1 MGGSAGQLCIA
12 VILLTSLPVIS
23 LQAQTPSQDFS
34 LEATRFF
41 QNNIRPLF
49 ESNCKAC
56 HNDQTASS
64 GLSLESRG
72 ALLAGGNRG
81 PAVDPGRPQE
91 SLLLEALSYQGSL
104 KMPPGGKLP
113 DEAIAAFAHWV
124 DLGAPWGTGHDSNVP
139 RNSSEHWAFQPIR
152 RGPDPEVRKSAFVRN
167 GIDRFILARLE
178 REGLEPSSEADRT
191 TLIRRLNLDL
201 LGLLPG
207 PAEVEEFLA
216 DTRPDAYERLVDELL
231 KSPHYGERWA
241 RHWLDLARYADSN
254 GYNIDAPRDIW
265 LYRDW
270 VIDALNRD
278 LPFDQFVIE
287 QIAGDLLPDAN
298 EQQIIATGFHRNT
311 LLNLEGGVDFEQYRV
326 EAVVDRVSTTG
337 SALLGLTLGCAR
349 CHDHKFDPISQRE
362 FYQLYAFFNNIDE
375 LSGEHGEDKRKTAH
389 EPLLELANPEQ
400 LVRREA
406 DRSQYRLLESEQEKY
421 QKSLLTRQAEWERAL
436 SEEERK
442 QVEPEIEEIVGI
454 SPEERNDFQ
463 KRAIEKVFKATD
475 LGYTTRESG
484 LAALEKVE
492 PRIPRS
498 MVMRELPEPRE
509 AYVQLG
515 GDFLRRGIRV
525 YPAVP
530 SVLPSLAPKENPN
543 RLDLARWLVDPQN
556 PLTPRVTVNRI
567 WQRFFGKGLVE
578 TENDFGT
585 QGSPPTHP
593 ELLDWLASEF
603 VARKWSLKG
612 VHKLIVTSATYRQ
625 SSRGRKELAA
635 VDPRNLLLG
644 RQNRL
649 RLEAETVRDAGLS
662 VSGLLTRKV
671 GGPSV
676 FPPQPAGAGRVT
688 QVDRKWTAASGPDRY
703 RRGMYTHFWRSSPH
717 PGLMVFD
724 APDSTT
730 SCTRRNR
737 SNTPLQALTL
747 LNDEAFYEFAQ
758 GLAARVLKDGP
769 PDRSERIAYAFRLG
783 LGRRPQPKE
792 RERLED
798 FLLEQRED
806 FGKNPREAQAALPLQ
821 LSREADPIEMAAW
834 TAVSRV
840 LLNLDEFITRE

>member
-1 MGGSAGQLCIA
+1 MSGSARQLYIA
-12 VILLTSLPVIS
+12 VVLLAGLPVLS
-23 LQAQTPSQDFS
+23 LQAQTSSQNFS
-34 LEATRFF
+34 PEAIRFF
-41 QNNIRPLF
+41 QDEVQPLLENNCR
-49 ESNCKAC
+49 AC
-56 HNDQTASS
+56 HNDKTPSS
-64 GLSLESRG
+64 GLSVESRV
-72 ALLAGGNRG
+72 ALLTGGNRG
-81 PAVDPGRPQE
+81 PALLPGRPQE
-91 SLLLEALSYQGSL
+91 SLLLEALSHQGSL
-104 KMPPGGKLP
+104 KMPPTGKLSE
-113 DEAIAAFAHWV
+113 EAIQALTHWV
-124 DLGAPWGTGHDSNVP
+124 DLGAPWSESRPADVP
-139 RNSSEHWAFQPIR
+139 RTSSEHWAFQPIQR
-152 RGPDPEVRKSAFVRN
+152 SPEPQVRSADFVRN
-167 GIDRFILARLE
+167 GIDRFILARLQK
-178 REGLEPSSEADRT
+178 EGLEPSSEADRT
-191 TLIRRLNLDL
+191 TLIRRLSLDL
-201 LGLLPG
+201 LGLPPS
-207 PAEVEEFLA
+207 PAEVEEFFA

-231 KSPHYGERWA
+231 QSPHYGERWA

-254 GYNIDAPRDIW
+254 GYNIDGPRDIW

-270 VIDALNRD
+270 VINALNQD

-298 EQQIIATGFHRNT
+298 QQQIIATGFHRNT

-326 EAVVDRVSTTG
+326 EAVVDRVNTTG
-337 SALLGLTLGCAR
+337 SALLGLTIGCAR
-349 CHDHKFDPISQRE
+349 CHDHKYDPVSQRE

-375 LSGEHGEDKRKTAH
+375 LSGEHGEEKRKTAH
-389 EPLLELANPEQ
+389 EPLLELATPEQ
-400 LVRREA
+400 LTRREA
-406 DRSQYRLLESEQEKY
+406 YRSQYALLKSELEEYEKT
-421 QKSLLTRQAEWERAL
+421 LLTGQAEWERNL
-436 SEEERK
+436 GEEERK
-442 QVEPEIEEIVGI
+442 QLEPEIRETLAV

-463 KRAIEKVFKATD
+463 KTAIEKVFKATD
-475 LGYTTRESG
+475 LGYTTREYG

-498 MVMRELPEPRE
+498 MVMRELPVPRE
-509 AYVQLG
+509 AYIQLG
-515 GDFLRRGIRV
+515 GDFLRKGIRV

-543 RLDLARWLVDPQN
+543 RLDLARWLVDSKN

-567 WQRFFGKGLVE
+567 WQRFFGRGLVE

-603 VARKWSLKG
+603 VGRKWSLKAM
-612 VHKLIVTSATYRQ
+612 HKLIVTSATYRQ

-635 VDPRNLLLG
+635 VDPGNRLLG

-649 RLEAETVRDAGLS
+649 RLEAETVRDAGLT
-662 VSGLLTRKV
+662 VSGLLARKV

-676 FPPQPAGAGRVT
+676 FPPQPKGAGRVT
-688 QVDRKWTAASGPDRY
+688 QVDRKWTAATGSERY
-703 RRGMYTHFWRSSPH
+703 RRGLYTYFWRSSPH

-730 SCTRRNR
+730 SCSKRNR

-758 GLAARVLKDGP
+758 GLAARVLREAP
-769 PDRSERIAYAFRLG
+769 SDRSERIAYAFRLG
-783 LGRRPQPKE
+783 LCRPPKPRE
-792 RERLED
+792 QERLED
-798 FLLEQRED
+798 LLIGQRQD
-806 FGKNPREAQAALPLQ
+806 FEKNPREAEAALSLELPPKT
-821 LSREADPIEMAAW
+821 DPVEMAAW